1 MSTTRRKRGRPPV
14 AKTDGRDD
22 IKKAALSE
30 FAKRGFKGA
39 SIDQIAKT
47 AGVAKPLIHYHF
59 ASKDELWKLTV
70 KEAYDLFQAEALK
83 LATQLSQQPPEEIL
97 GSFGRI
103 VVRFAADRADL
114 VQITINE
121 TRQGGERADWLMET
135 YLVPMYRAVLG
146 VLEHVQDSEG
156 SQRRFGSH
164 MIPSMFGALIFPFID
179 SGAVSEAFK
188 TDVFSED
195 YIAEQADYVEML
207 MRASMQAGSSK

>member
-1 MSTTRRKRGRPPV
+1 MSTTKRKRGRPPV

-30 FAKRGFKGA
+30 FAKCGFNGA
-39 SIDQIAKT
+39 SIGQIAKT

-83 LATQLSQQPPEEIL
+83 LTAQLGQQPPEEIL
-97 GSFGRI
+97 GSFGRT
-103 VVRFAADRADL
+103 VVRFAANHVDL
-114 VQITINE
+114 VQIAIDE
-121 TRQGGERADWLMET
+121 TRQGGERADWLVET
-135 YLVPMYRAVLG
+135 YLVPMYRAVLA

-164 MIPSMFGALIFPFID
+164 MIPSMFGAIIFPFID
-179 SGAVSEAFK
+179 AGAVFEAFK
-188 TDVFSED
+188 TEVFSED
-195 YIAEQADYVEML
+195 YIAEQAEYVEIL
-207 MRASMQAGSSK
+207 IQASMRVGNSE

>member
-1 MSTTRRKRGRPPV
+1 MSTTKRKRGRPPV

-83 LATQLSQQPPEEIL
+83 LAAQLSQQPPEEIL
-97 GSFGRI
+97 GLFGRT

-114 VQITINE
+114 VQIAIDE

-135 YLVPMYRAVLG
+135 YLVPMYRAVLA
-146 VLEHVQDSEG
+146 VLEDVQESKD
-156 SQRRFGSH
+156 SQRHFGSH
-164 MIPSMFGALIFPFID
+164 MIPSMFGAIIFPFID
-179 SGAVSEAFK
+179 AGAVSEAFK
-188 TDVFSED
+188 TEVFSED
-195 YIAEQADYVEML
+195 YIAKQADFVEML
-207 MRASMQAGSSK
+207 VRASMREGNM